1 MNDIKQ
7 EHVSK
12 VSAVQCQ
19 VLFELVRVW
28 RSQQRDCRLSA
39 ADLKEYTGG
48 RMTDVVLLTR
58 DVSWV

>member
-28 RSQQRDCRLSA
+28 RSKQRDCRLSV